1 VRSKN
6 YASLKIILVTK
17 QSNGS
22 PLTYEML
29 TRRYENNSRASR
41 FALFQ
46 GIARFSRTSWRACRD
61 KFELIFLHF
70 AMCLDIWNSTSG
82 NFRSGETF
90 QQFRATSIDAL
101 FASTIIWILG
111 EARIAFAAFIARRKY
126 FHSGIQLS
134 KCHFPLCEIRVTGF
148 VLWNYFSELGERIY
162 TRRFGSATLALFQP
176 PSLIFFPLDLICL
189 RDSLVLSIEYQTQ
202 TLSEVRI
209 KRVKGE
215 KCLRLRGGM
224 TADLFFSLISRFS
237 FQRHSMMKNEV
248 TVELCIREV
257 ARWGQNDV
265 ASVFNRSHDG
275 KRLWIREM
283 H

>member
-176 PSLIFFPLDLICL
+176 PIPHIFPSRSHLFAWLVSLEYRVSNANAIWSENQKSQGWKVLEITR
-189 RDSLVLSIEYQTQ
+189 RDDSWLVL
-202 TLSEVRI
+202 LV
-209 KRVKGE
+209 
-215 KCLRLRGGM
+215 
-224 TADLFFSLISRFS
+224 
-237 FQRHSMMKNEV
+237 N
-248 TVELCIREV
+248 
-257 ARWGQNDV
+257 
-265 ASVFNRSHDG
+265 
-275 KRLWIREM
+275 
-283 H
+283 